1 MNQRMDIINAKTDA
15 AEMKLSKVTEVLV
28 KTEPGVLLCGT
39 FWHSG
44 YYVALFRLNEG
55 LLMSLHMIQV
65 ACFDWQEPFQEDKSL
80 M

>member
-1 MNQRMDIINAKTDA
+1 MNQHMGIISAKTA

-28 KTEPGVLLCGT
+28 KTAPGVLQCDT

-44 YYVALFRLNEG
+44 YYVVLFRLNVG

-65 ACFDWQEPFQEDKSL
+65 ACCDWQEPFQEDKSL